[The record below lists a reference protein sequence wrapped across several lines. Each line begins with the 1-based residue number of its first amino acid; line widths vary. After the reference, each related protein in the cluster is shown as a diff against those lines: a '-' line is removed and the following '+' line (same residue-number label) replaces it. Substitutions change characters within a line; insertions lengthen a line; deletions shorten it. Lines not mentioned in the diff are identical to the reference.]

1 MFYRFANRTEAGQDL
16 ARRLRHLASV
26 PDLIVLALPRGG
38 LPIGLEVAKALHAPL
53 DIFLVRKLGA
63 PTHKEFAIGAL
74 AENGER
80 FINHQAIHEMR
91 ISDLTVEQIAAQEQE
106 EIQRRSKLYRGD
118 NLIPEVRDR
127 TVIIVDDGLATGATM
142 KVSIQAL
149 RNQHP
154 KKIIVA
160 VPVGAV
166 DTCEEIKQLADEFVC
181 LVTPEHFHAVGLW
194 YKRFP
199 QLSDGDVIRTLEQA
213 KAPQTENQRDL

>member
-1 MFYRFANRTEAGQDL
+1 MYYRFSDRTEAGQDV
-16 ARRLRHLASV
+16 AKRLSHLAGV
-26 PDLIVLALPRGG
+26 PDLVVLALPRGG

-63 PTHKEFAIGAL
+63 PMHKEFAIGAL

-80 FINHQAIHEMR
+80 IINHQAIHQLG
-91 ISDLTVEQIAAQEQE
+91 ISDTIVEQITAQEQQ
-106 EIQRRSKLYRGD
+106 EIQRRSKLYRGN
-118 NLIPEVRDR
+118 NLPTDIKER

-154 KKIIVA
+154 KKIVVA

-166 DTCEEIKQLADEFVC
+166 DTCEELKQLADEFVC
-181 LVTPEHFHAVGLW
+181 LVTPEPFHAVGLW
-194 YKRFP
+194 YKSFP
-199 QLSDGDVIRTLEQA
+199 QLSDVDVIRTLEQA
-213 KAPQTENQRDL
+213 KALQTAN